1 MQCNAG
7 LKNEKDGYE
16 SLIDTALAISRI
28 FSLDKQSEIVTQA
41 LERALPSYILTMV
54 STIIHDNWQSCMNY
68 WNLKNLKLFLFEQE
82 VKFRIYSLFVFLR
95 KIHNFCMH
103 TKFFE
108 KGGNFKSSLLLFL
121 TSTLIEN
128 SVGRSRWWCH
138 LQDFPGSTLLH
149 SPRYFFLGWL
159 GRVRYILYTQFLLL
173 LLQFRKEYLISASSQ
188 EWIHDCASAEGSPAE
203 WINKKPHVNLRNIAT
218 EDLKMLLNVGCD
230 I

>member
-1 MQCNAG
+1 MLFRCKLTAKVDSLKGTCSTCWLTRTCMQCNAG

-16 SLIDTALAISRI
+16 SLIDAALAISRI

-82 VKFRIYSLFVFLR
+82 VKFRIYSLS
-95 KIHNFCMH
+95 
-103 TKFFE
+103 FFWGKYRTSV

-159 GRVRYILYTQFLLL
+159 GRVRYILHTQFLLL
-173 LLQFRKEYLISASSQ
+173 LLQFRKE
-188 EWIHDCASAEGSPAE
+188 
-203 WINKKPHVNLRNIAT
+203 
-218 EDLKMLLNVGCD
+218 
-230 I
+230 

>member
-16 SLIDTALAISRI
+16 SLIDAALAISRI

-82 VKFRIYSLFVFLR
+82 VKFRIYSLS
-95 KIHNFCMH
+95 
-103 TKFFE
+103 FFWGKYRTSV

-159 GRVRYILYTQFLLL
+159 GRVRYILHTQFLLL
-173 LLQFRKEYLISASSQ
+173 LLQFRKE
-188 EWIHDCASAEGSPAE
+188 
-203 WINKKPHVNLRNIAT
+203 
-218 EDLKMLLNVGCD
+218 
-230 I
+230 